1 MELDFSGL
9 NSIAQRSAQKDGTE
23 PLSFEG
29 INFPVETEKPPE
41 APQKPQKPAQEQGV
55 EGLAQIRLKRE
66 QEDHR
71 QAVEMYGAYQTNI
84 KRAGQLR
91 TDIMKGVRAGDAPQ
105 ALLLKAVECIALM
118 TGNQLFYDQIKTDL
132 KAIWGEG
139 FLDPIPL
146 EWALGEVEERIANM
160 EKAVKEESTG
170 SDSRARIER
179 ALQAH
184 YQKRDRLKTLLENS
198 TETMRA
204 GA

>member
-9 NSIAQRSAQKDGTE
+9 NSIAQKSAQKDFSE
-23 PLSFEG
+23 PFSLKG
-29 INFPVETEKPPE
+29 VNFPVETGKPPE
-41 APQKPQKPAQEQGV
+41 APQEAPEGQAV
-55 EGLAQIRLKRE
+55 EGLAQIRLQRE
-66 QEDHR
+66 QEDHKK
-71 QAVEMYGAYQTNI
+71 AVEMYGTYQTNI

-91 TDIMKGVRAGDAPQ
+91 TDIMKGVKAGDAPQ

-118 TGNQLFYDQIKTDL
+118 TGDRLFHEQVEEDM

-146 EWALGEVEERIANM
+146 EWALRGVEDRIESMKRAC
-160 EKAVKEESTG
+160 KEEG
-170 SDSRARIER
+170 LGADSKARIER

-184 YQKRDRLKTLLENS
+184 YQKRDRLKALLEQN
-198 TETMRA
+198 TEDMDTMRA

>member
-9 NSIAQRSAQKDGTE
+9 NSIAQRSPQKDFSE
-23 PLSFEG
+23 PFRVKG

-41 APQKPQKPAQEQGV
+41 APQKAPEGQAV
-55 EGLAQIRLKRE
+55 EGLAQIRLQRE
-66 QEDHR
+66 QEDHKK
-71 QAVEMYGAYQTNI
+71 AVEMYGAYQTNI

-91 TDIMKGVRAGDAPQ
+91 TDIMKGVKAGDAPQ

-118 TGNQLFYDQIKTDL
+118 TGDRLFHEQVEEDM

-146 EWALGEVEERIANM
+146 EWALREVKERIANM
-160 EKAVKEESTG
+160 NRACKEEGLG
-170 SDSRARIER
+170 SDSKARIER
-179 ALQAH
+179 ALQEH
-184 YQKRDRLKTLLENS
+184 YRKRDRLKALLEKDM
-198 TETMRA
+198 EDAMGA